1 MVDISVVDQETNAI
15 GILPYLK
22 NLTVEILCLRVAM
35 QIQFAIALLRDMSEE
50 VISSGPNYVM
60 LVNKQDRY
68 TCDARVM
75 QNAPFHI
82 III

>member
-50 VISSGPNYVM
+50 VISSGPDYVM
-60 LVNKQDRY
+60 LVNLILKQ
-68 TCDARVM
+68 
-75 QNAPFHI
+75 
-82 III
+82 